1 MSLDI
6 RILDVITNPV
16 KYDEIKLAE
25 LTIRGEKY
33 PAIFYKTQHDRKIR
47 IFTQKGQYK
56 FYYSNEGSTYR
67 LTRIKIKR
75 LQ

>member
-6 RILDVITNPV
+6 RILNVITNPV

-33 PAIFYKTQHDRKIR
+33 PAIFYKTQYDRKIR
-47 IFTQKGQYK
+47 IFTQNGQYK
-56 FYYSNEGSTYR
+56 FYYSNEGNTYR